1 MNAFVIGLM
10 QGAAGAK
17 ERKNDR
23 EARARDIAAAARS
36 MRRDDGGATNN
47 PAPPAGG
54 DPSFTYD
61 GKIGDRAAHTFTRM
75 RAAGVPDVVTAG
87 LVGNLMQ
94 ESGTDINPA
103 AVGDNGNAF
112 GAGQWN
118 GPRMVAYK
126 AFAKERGV
134 DPTDYDTQIDF
145 LLHEGKTT
153 ERAAWN
159 AIMAAQTPQEAARI
173 ASERF
178 WRPGVPAID
187 RRMAYASAAY
197 SNRPADP
204 QAAPSRVV
212 AVQQPSEWGWFRNF
226 KGNPT

>member
-17 ERKNDR
+17 ERKNERD
-23 EARARDIAAAARS
+23 ARARDIAAAAQS
-36 MRRDDGGATNN
+36 MRRDDASAAGSS
-47 PAPPAGG
+47 PPAGG
-54 DPSFTYD
+54 DPAFTYD

-87 LVGNLMQ
+87 IVGNLMQ

-103 AVGDNGNAF
+103 AVGDSGNAF
-112 GAGQWN
+112 GSAQWN
-118 GPRMVAYK
+118 GDRMRAYK
-126 AFAKERGV
+126 DFAQQRGS
-134 DPTDYDTQIDF
+134 DPTDYDTQVDF
-145 LLHEGKTT
+145 LLHEGRTT
-153 ERAAWN
+153 EKPAWD
-159 AIMAAQTPQEAARI
+159 AIMQAQTPEDAARI

-178 WRPGVPAID
+178 WRPGVPAMN

-197 SNRPADP
+197 KNRPADP

-212 AVQQPSEWGWFRNF
+212 AVQQPTDWAWFRNF
-226 KGNPT
+226 KGNPA

>member
-1 MNAFVIGLM
+1 MNAFITGFL

-17 ERKNDR
+17 ERRNER

-36 MRRDDGGATNN
+36 MRRDDGTAS
-47 PAPPAGG
+47 APPSSG
-54 DPSFTYD
+54 DPAFTYD

-87 LVGNLMQ
+87 IVGNLMQ
-94 ESGTDINPA
+94 ESGTEINPA

-112 GAGQWN
+112 GAVQWN
-118 GPRMVAYK
+118 GDRMRAYK
-126 AFAKERGV
+126 AFAERRGV
-134 DPTDYDTQIDF
+134 DPTDYDTQVDF

-153 ERAAWN
+153 EKAAWD
-159 AIMAAQTPQEAARI
+159 AIMQAQTPEEAARI

-178 WRPGVPAID
+178 WRPGVPALD
-187 RRMAYASAAY
+187 RRMAYAAAAY
-197 SNRPADP
+197 KNRPADP

-212 AVQQPSEWGWFRNF
+212 AIQRPTDWAWFRTF
-226 KGNPT
+226 KGNPV